1 MLYILTNIIQFQE
14 FLEYFKQTHGKLL
27 DLSKVPIS
35 KLAEEGLSAV
45 NHHSECSVFLGYL
58 EPGWML
64 ETGHQVQLRKLIR
77 KFPVAMISKFVDSIP
92 FSWKNET
99 HSIYTQV
106 PLNHHIRQD
115 GSTKVVNDGSSVQH
129 EPEV

>member
-1 MLYILTNIIQFQE
+1 MLYICTNLLQFQE
-14 FLEYFKQTHGKLL
+14 FLEYFKKTHGTIL
-27 DLSKVPIS
+27 DLSKVPIT
-35 KLAEEGLSAV
+35 KLAEEGLAVV

-64 ETGHQVQLRKLIR
+64 ESASQVQLRKLIR
-77 KFPVAMISKFVDSIP
+77 KFPVAMLTKYVDSIP

-106 PLNHHIRQD
+106 PLNQY
-115 GSTKVVNDGSSVQH
+115 GSAKVVDDGSSVQH